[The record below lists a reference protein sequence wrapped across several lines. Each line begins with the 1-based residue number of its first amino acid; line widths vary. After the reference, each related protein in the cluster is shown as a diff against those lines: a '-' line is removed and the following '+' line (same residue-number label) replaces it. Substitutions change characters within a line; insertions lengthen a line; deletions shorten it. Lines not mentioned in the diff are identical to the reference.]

1 MRVVLKLFAT
11 YRRYLPPQCT
21 GSACE
26 VEVPTGTPVIDLL
39 AQFHV
44 PREPGA
50 SVILVNGRTA
60 PPDRALQEDDVVA
73 VFPAMA
79 GG

>member
-11 YRRYLPPQCT
+11 YGDYLPPEST
-21 GSACE
+21 GNACE
-26 VEVPTGTPVIDLL
+26 VEVPTGTVVIDLL
-39 AQFHV
+39 DRFDV
-44 PREPGA
+44 PREPGE
-50 SVILVNGRTA
+50 SVILINGRAA
-60 PPDRALQEDDVVA
+60 PRDQTLREDDVVA

>member
-11 YRRYLPPQCT
+11 YRRYLPRECT

-26 VEVPTGTPVIDLL
+26 VEVPIGLPVIDLL
-39 AQFHV
+39 AQFDV

-50 SVILVNGRTA
+50 SVILINGRAA